1 MDPHTLIPI
10 LTSIGI
16 KYLINIG
23 NWLEDITQVDLPN
36 LGKQAAVVV
45 LAYLATKIPQI
56 QQYLPQITPWAQTG
70 LIAVLTTLGH
80 HLIQLVVAAEKQ
92 LGAAVKVKKAR

>member
-1 MDPHTLIPI
+1 MYRHTFIPI
-10 LTSIGI
+10 LTSRRS
-16 KYLINIG
+16 KYLWSVGSWREVMSSI
-23 NWLEDITQVDLPN
+23 DLPK

-70 LIAVLTTLGH
+70 LIAVFTTLGH